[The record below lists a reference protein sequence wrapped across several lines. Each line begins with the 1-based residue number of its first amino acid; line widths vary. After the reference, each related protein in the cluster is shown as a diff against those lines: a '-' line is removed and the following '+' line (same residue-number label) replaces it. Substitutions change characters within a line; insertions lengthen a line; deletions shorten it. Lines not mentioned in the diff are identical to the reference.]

1 MSLLCAE
8 DLASAIEQLT
18 SFLLGS
24 SRSFSDLLHMDKV
37 CSKIFLDRGLRTLD
51 TSVSG
56 RTDLYCGGFPVENFK
71 AMQMIEDIELFEGLA
86 GPTVET
92 LRQQIR
98 ARKLTKAELLFNA
111 GDASDSMYLVQK
123 GRIRIWTVSAAG
135 AEVTLNVLGPGTVF
149 GEIGLLDGSERTA
162 GASALDAVELL
173 TISRGA
179 FDNALDRDPQLAR
192 NVISF
197 LCERLRWV
205 SARMEDSA
213 LRSAPERLARM
224 LVHLVHD
231 YGVETSDGMQ
241 LSINLTQGELARWT
255 HMSRESLNKILNR
268 WSDEGMLIQSR
279 GKITVKD
286 QERLEEISEFGE
298 DE

>member
-1 MSLLCAE
+1 
-8 DLASAIEQLT
+8 
-18 SFLLGS
+18 
-24 SRSFSDLLHMDKV
+24 
-37 CSKIFLDRGLRTLD
+37 
-51 TSVSG
+51 
-56 RTDLYCGGFPVENFK
+56 
-71 AMQMIEDIELFEGLA
+71 MIEDILLFDDLA
-86 GPTVET
+86 EQTLDG
-92 LRQQIR
+92 LRQQMR
-98 ARKLTKAELLFNA
+98 ARKLAKAELLFNA
-111 GDASDSMYLVQK
+111 GDPSDSMYLVQR
-123 GRIRIWTVSAAG
+123 GRIKIWTVSAAG

-173 TISRGA
+173 AISRAA
-179 FDNALDRDPQLAR
+179 FDSALDRDPQLAR
-192 NVISF
+192 NVINF

-224 LVHLVHD
+224 LNHLVND
-231 YGVETSDGMQ
+231 YGIETSEGMQ

-268 WSDEGMLIQSR
+268 WSDEGLLQQSR
-279 GKITVKD
+279 GKITVQD
-286 QERLEEISEFGE
+286 QERIEEIAEFGE

>member
-1 MSLLCAE
+1 
-8 DLASAIEQLT
+8 
-18 SFLLGS
+18 
-24 SRSFSDLLHMDKV
+24 
-37 CSKIFLDRGLRTLD
+37 
-51 TSVSG
+51 
-56 RTDLYCGGFPVENFK
+56 
-71 AMQMIEDIELFEGLA
+71 MIENIVLFEGLA
-86 GPTVET
+86 APTLDS

-98 ARKLTKAELLFNA
+98 TRKLAKSELLFSA
-111 GDASDSMYLVQK
+111 GDKSESMYLVQQ

-173 TISRGA
+173 AIPRRA
-179 FDNALDRDPQLAR
+179 FDNALERDPQLAR

-224 LVHLVHD
+224 LAHLVND
-231 YGVETSDGMQ
+231 YGVETDDGMQ

-279 GKITVKD
+279 GKITVQD

>member
-1 MSLLCAE
+1 
-8 DLASAIEQLT
+8 
-18 SFLLGS
+18 
-24 SRSFSDLLHMDKV
+24 
-37 CSKIFLDRGLRTLD
+37 
-51 TSVSG
+51 
-56 RTDLYCGGFPVENFK
+56 
-71 AMQMIEDIELFEGLA
+71 MIEKIELFENLA
-86 GPTVET
+86 APTLEG
-92 LRQQIR
+92 LRQQMR
-98 ARKLTKAELLFNA
+98 TRKLAKAELLFSA
-111 GDASDSMYLVQK
+111 GDSSDTMYLVES

-162 GASALDAVELL
+162 GASALDRVELHA
-173 TISRGA
+173 ISRGA

-231 YGVETSDGMQ
+231 YGVETAEGMQ

-255 HMSRESLNKILNR
+255 HMSRESFNKILNR
-268 WSDEGMLIQSR
+268 WSDEGLLQQSR
-279 GKITVKD
+279 GKITVQD
-286 QERLEEISEFGE
+286 QERIEEIAELGE

>member
-1 MSLLCAE
+1 MIDNIVLFK
-8 DLASAIEQLT
+8 DLAEP
-18 SFLLGS
+18 
-24 SRSFSDLLHMDKV
+24 
-37 CSKIFLDRGLRTLD
+37 TL
-51 TSVSG
+51 
-56 RTDLYCGGFPVENFK
+56 EN
-71 AMQMIEDIELFEGLA
+71 
-86 GPTVET
+86 
-92 LRQQIR
+92 LRQQMR
-98 ARKLTKAELLFNA
+98 ARKLAKAELLFNA
-111 GDASDSMYLVQK
+111 GDPSDSMYLVQR
-123 GRIRIWTVSAAG
+123 GRIKIWTVSAAG

-173 TISRGA
+173 AISRAA
-179 FDNALDRDPQLAR
+179 FDSALDRDPQLAR

-224 LVHLVHD
+224 LNHLVND
-231 YGVETSDGMQ
+231 YGIETSEGMQ

-268 WSDEGMLIQSR
+268 WSDEGLLQQSR
-279 GKITVKD
+279 GKITVQD
-286 QERLEEISEFGE
+286 QERIEEIAEFGE

>member
-1 MSLLCAE
+1 
-8 DLASAIEQLT
+8 
-18 SFLLGS
+18 
-24 SRSFSDLLHMDKV
+24 
-37 CSKIFLDRGLRTLD
+37 
-51 TSVSG
+51 
-56 RTDLYCGGFPVENFK
+56 
-71 AMQMIEDIELFEGLA
+71 MIENIELFQNLA
-86 GPTVET
+86 EPTLDR

-98 ARKLTKAELLFNA
+98 ARKLAKSELLFSA
-111 GDASDSMYLVQK
+111 GDPSDTMYLVQR

-162 GASALDAVELL
+162 GASALDAVDLL
-173 TISRGA
+173 AISRSS
-179 FDNALDRDPQLAR
+179 FDSALERDPQLAR

-213 LRSAPERLARM
+213 LRSAPERLSRM
-224 LVHLVHD
+224 LVHLVQD
-231 YGVETSDGMQ
+231 YGVETPEGMQ

-268 WSDEGMLIQSR
+268 WSDEGLLVQSR
-279 GKITVKD
+279 GKITVQD
-286 QERLEEISEFGE
+286 QERLEEIAEFGE

>member
-1 MSLLCAE
+1 
-8 DLASAIEQLT
+8 
-18 SFLLGS
+18 
-24 SRSFSDLLHMDKV
+24 
-37 CSKIFLDRGLRTLD
+37 
-51 TSVSG
+51 
-56 RTDLYCGGFPVENFK
+56 
-71 AMQMIEDIELFEGLA
+71 MIEDILLFDGLA
-86 GPTVET
+86 EQTLDG
-92 LRQQIR
+92 LRQQMR
-98 ARKLTKAELLFNA
+98 ARKLAKAELLFNA
-111 GDASDSMYLVQK
+111 GDPSDSMYLVQR
-123 GRIRIWTVSAAG
+123 GRIKIWTVSAAG

-173 TISRGA
+173 AISRSA

-224 LVHLVHD
+224 LNHLVND
-231 YGVETSDGMQ
+231 YGIETNEGMQ

-268 WSDEGMLIQSR
+268 WSDEGLLQQSR
-279 GKITVKD
+279 GKITVQD
-286 QERLEEISEFGE
+286 QERIEEIAEFGE

>member
-1 MSLLCAE
+1 M
-8 DLASAIEQLT
+8 
-18 SFLLGS
+18 
-24 SRSFSDLLHMDKV
+24 H
-37 CSKIFLDRGLRTLD
+37 
-51 TSVSG
+51 
-56 RTDLYCGGFPVENFK
+56 
-71 AMQMIEDIELFEGLA
+71 MIENIELFKGLA
-86 GPTVET
+86 EPTLET

-98 ARKLTKAELLFNA
+98 TRKLAKAELLFNA

-162 GASALDAVELL
+162 GASALDALELL
-173 TISRGA
+173 AISRGA

-192 NVISF
+192 NVINF

-231 YGVETSDGMQ
+231 YGVETADGMQ

-279 GKITVKD
+279 AKITVKD

>member
-1 MSLLCAE
+1 
-8 DLASAIEQLT
+8 
-18 SFLLGS
+18 
-24 SRSFSDLLHMDKV
+24 
-37 CSKIFLDRGLRTLD
+37 
-51 TSVSG
+51 
-56 RTDLYCGGFPVENFK
+56 
-71 AMQMIEDIELFEGLA
+71 MIEDIVLFEGLA
-86 GPTVET
+86 VQTQDG
-92 LRQQIR
+92 LRQQMR
-98 ARKLTKAELLFNA
+98 ARKLAKAELLFNA
-111 GDASDSMYLVQK
+111 GDPSDSMYLVQR
-123 GRIRIWTVSAAG
+123 GRIKIWTVSAAG

-173 TISRGA
+173 AISRAA
-179 FDNALDRDPQLAR
+179 FDSALDRDPQLAR

-224 LVHLVHD
+224 LNHLVND
-231 YGVETSDGMQ
+231 YGIETSEGMQ

-268 WSDEGMLIQSR
+268 WSDEGLLQQSR
-279 GKITVKD
+279 GKITVQD
-286 QERLEEISEFGE
+286 QERIEEIAEFGE

>member
-1 MSLLCAE
+1 MS
-8 DLASAIEQLT
+8 
-18 SFLLGS
+18 
-24 SRSFSDLLHMDKV
+24 V
-37 CSKIFLDRGLRTLD
+37 
-51 TSVSG
+51 
-56 RTDLYCGGFPVENFK
+56 
-71 AMQMIEDIELFEGLA
+71 
-86 GPTVET
+86 
-92 LRQQIR
+92 
-98 ARKLTKAELLFNA
+98 NA
-111 GDASDSMYLVQK
+111 DDASDSMYLVHS

-162 GASALDAVELL
+162 GASALDRVELHA
-173 TISRGA
+173 ISRGA

-231 YGVETSDGMQ
+231 YGVETAEGMQ

-255 HMSRESLNKILNR
+255 HMSRESFNKILNR
-268 WSDEGMLIQSR
+268 WSDEGLLQQSR
-279 GKITVKD
+279 GKITVQD
-286 QERLEEISEFGE
+286 QERIEEIAELGE

>member
-1 MSLLCAE
+1 
-8 DLASAIEQLT
+8 
-18 SFLLGS
+18 
-24 SRSFSDLLHMDKV
+24 
-37 CSKIFLDRGLRTLD
+37 
-51 TSVSG
+51 
-56 RTDLYCGGFPVENFK
+56 
-71 AMQMIEDIELFEGLA
+71 MIEKIELFEGLA
-86 GPTVET
+86 EPTLSG

-98 ARKLTKAELLFNA
+98 TRKLAKSELLFSA
-111 GDASDSMYLVQK
+111 GDTSDSMYLVQQ

-162 GASALDAVELL
+162 GASALDSVELL
-173 TISRGA
+173 TITRGS

-213 LRSAPERLARM
+213 LRSAPERLSRM
-224 LVHLVHD
+224 LLHLVND
-231 YGVETSDGMQ
+231 YGVDTPEGLQ
-241 LSINLTQGELARWT
+241 LSINLTQSELARWT

-268 WSDEGMLIQSR
+268 WSDEGLLEQNR
-279 GKITVKD
+279 GKITVQQLD
-286 QERLEEISEFGE
+286 RLGEIAEFGE

>member
-1 MSLLCAE
+1 MY
-8 DLASAIEQLT
+8 
-18 SFLLGS
+18 
-24 SRSFSDLLHMDKV
+24 
-37 CSKIFLDRGLRTLD
+37 
-51 TSVSG
+51 VS
-56 RTDLYCGGFPVENFK
+56 TK
-71 AMQMIEDIELFEGLA
+71 AGHMIEKIELFQNLA
-86 GPTVET
+86 EPTLDR

-98 ARKLTKAELLFNA
+98 ARKLAKAELLFSA
-111 GDASDSMYLVQK
+111 GDPSDTMYLVQR

-173 TISRGA
+173 AISRSA
-179 FDNALDRDPQLAR
+179 FDSALERDPQLAR
-192 NVISF
+192 NVINF

-213 LRSAPERLARM
+213 LRSAPERLSRM

-231 YGVETSDGMQ
+231 YGVETPEGLQ

-268 WSDEGMLIQSR
+268 WSDEGLLVQSR
-279 GKITVKD
+279 GKITVQD
-286 QERLEEISEFGE
+286 QDRLEEIAEFGE